1 MVPKLPPSDILSV
14 GGGVHFP
21 PTQLHSS
28 VFNLIF
34 LMFGIL
40 VQLT

>member
-1 MVPKLPPSDILSV
+1 MVPKLPPSGILSV
-14 GGGVHFP
+14 GGSIFLP
-21 PTQLHSS
+21 PNFMLQ
-28 VFNLIF
+28 FYNLIF